1 MRVPAQDAARNRHPE
16 PGGSAA
22 VRALPGRAEEDA
34 ALMRRVSHS
43 GDRKALE
50 ALARHYAPRLKAWLV
65 NRGEDPHS
73 AEDVVQ
79 EVIITIWTKAALFDP
94 ERGSFSTWAFRLTRN
109 RWIDEKRRT
118 NRLAPTEP
126 EVMMQL
132 ADAPVDPA
140 DGLVDDA
147 AASKAIHEELALLPV
162 EQKTMLQM
170 AFFEGLS
177 HSEIAQRTGL
187 ALGTVKS
194 RIRAPLR
201 KMRSSLERFRGVDQ

>member
-1 MRVPAQDAARNRHPE
+1 MARP
-16 PGGSAA
+16 
-22 VRALPGRAEEDA
+22 RAGEGAEVTPLPGRSEEDA
-34 ALMRRVSHS
+34 ALMQRVRAS

-50 ALARHYAPRLKAWLV
+50 TLARHYAPRLKSWLV
-65 NRGEDPHS
+65 KRGEDAHA
-73 AEDVVQ
+73 AEDIVQ
-79 EVIITIWTKAALFDP
+79 DVLVTVWTKAALFDP

-109 RWIDEKRRT
+109 RWIDERR
-118 NRLAPTEP
+118 RHGRVKPTEP
-126 EVMMQL
+126 EVMSVL

-140 DGLVDDA
+140 DGRLDEMA
-147 AASKAIHEELALLPV
+147 AAKAIHEELALLPV

-194 RIRAPLR
+194 RIRAPLQ
-201 KMRSSLERFRGVDQ
+201 KMRGSLERFRGDGR